1 MQKLWEKLRGKL
13 RSNRLGEEET
23 MPKEENQ
30 KESSGTRGGAVDL
43 CISCKG
49 RTRYDQFDHIDDR
62 LFYIEGA
69 GQLCPECF
77 DLLYCCGR

>member
-13 RSNRLGEEET
+13 QSNKLGRKETTPEKETKKEGEE
-23 MPKEENQ
+23 
-30 KESSGTRGGAVDL
+30 TRGGGVDA
-43 CISCKG
+43 CISCG
-49 RTRYDQFDHIDDR
+49 GGTQYDQFDHIDDR

-77 DLLYCCGR
+77 NRLYHCGG